1 MKINLKYT
9 VALNILI
16 VCDICK
22 DKKITANYISSV
34 TGCDVTTIR
43 QVMFDLKKA
52 GFIEGKP
59 GPGGTKLKKNLE
71 NVTLFDVYVS
81 VLDPKESMLKFY
93 EAEEKE
99 NNLSK
104 VIQSVVDTQF
114 NDYRDLLL
122 SEMKNTTVETI
133 CNRIKTKSL

>member
-22 DKKITANYISSV
+22 DKKITANYINSV

-52 GFIEGKP
+52 GFLEGKP
-59 GPGGTKLKKNLE
+59 GPGGTKLIKELV
-71 NVTLFDVYVS
+71 NVTLYDVYIS
-81 VLDPKESMLKFY
+81 VLNPKESMLKFY
-93 EAEEKE
+93 EVDGK
-99 NNLSK
+99 NNKLSNA
-104 VIQSVVDTQF
+104 IQSVVDTQF

-122 SEMKNTTVETI
+122 AKMKNTTVKTI
-133 CNRIKTKSL
+133 CDKILKQL

>member
-22 DKKITANYISSV
+22 DKKITANYINSV

-52 GFIEGKP
+52 GFLEGKP
-59 GPGGTKLKKNLE
+59 GPGGTKLIKKLE
-71 NVTLFDVYVS
+71 NVTLYDVYIS
-81 VLDPKESMLKFY
+81 VLNPKESMLKFY
-93 EAEEKE
+93 EVDEK
-99 NNLSK
+99 NNKLSNA
-104 VIQSVVDTQF
+104 IQSVVDTQF

-122 SEMKNTTVETI
+122 AKMKNTTVKTI
-133 CNRIKTKSL
+133 CDKILKQL